1 VKFSCD
7 IFLQRLI
14 EILKFLIIIFQIII
28 HDKTIHVHFQ
38 IINIFQ
44 ISRVNLL
51 DICALGHTVDD
62 FRDLHEDFQE
72 ITDVVEMFFDKFFLS
87 GHEIVHHSELVVTAI
102 FHIFY
107 LDSFGIL
114 CAFSQ
119 LILPRDFTSH
129 TSNHPLLQTKEI
141 PPEIT
146 LSFISH
152 QPLIPLVQFSN
163 LHFHKLDLNQD
174 LRFCL

>member
-1 VKFSCD
+1 MKFSCD

-28 HDKTIHVHFQ
+28 HDKTIHIHFQ

-44 ISRVNLL
+44 IRRVNPKIPFILLL

-102 FHIFY
+102 VHIFY
-107 LDSFGIL
+107 LDSYFIL
-114 CAFSQ
+114 
-119 LILPRDFTSH
+119 
-129 TSNHPLLQTKEI
+129 
-141 PPEIT
+141 
-146 LSFISH
+146 
-152 QPLIPLVQFSN
+152 
-163 LHFHKLDLNQD
+163 
-174 LRFCL
+174 